1 MGLLYRET
9 YEVPFYESDTNHYMK
24 LPQLL
29 ALALQIS
36 AKQSLKLGIGDDI
49 VFKRYGLVWVVTDY
63 IIDIERLPK
72 HAEKI
77 VIETEAKAHN
87 KLLCYRYFYIY
98 GEDGQKIITISSAFV
113 LMDFKTRKIHPVLD
127 DITSIYQS
135 QRIKKVIRG
144 PNIIPL
150 EIVRL
155 NNTMFV
161 ILI

>member
-144 PNIIPL
+144 PKYHPIGDSKVKQYH
-150 EIVRL
+150 VRY
-155 NNTMFV
+155 F
-161 ILI
+161 

>member
-87 KLLCYRYFYIY
+87 KLCVTAIFI
-98 GEDGQKIITISSAFV
+98 FMV
-113 LMDFKTRKIHPVLD
+113 KTG
-127 DITSIYQS
+127 
-135 QRIKKVIRG
+135 KK
-144 PNIIPL
+144 
-150 EIVRL
+150 
-155 NNTMFV
+155 
-161 ILI
+161 

>member
-77 VIETEAKAHN
+77 VKP
-87 KLLCYRYFYIY
+87 KL
-98 GEDGQKIITISSAFV
+98 IINYCVTAIFIFMV
-113 LMDFKTRKIHPVLD
+113 KTG
-127 DITSIYQS
+127 
-135 QRIKKVIRG
+135 KK
-144 PNIIPL
+144 
-150 EIVRL
+150 
-155 NNTMFV
+155 
-161 ILI
+161 